1 MHRRSFI
8 EYEIDS
14 PSRVDAPCL
23 RVPYLETSIF
33 PNFQREL
40 NSILYRY
47 SGPPLRPHRHRPRRQ
62 NESLVMHPFVASAG
76 GRMDFSVHQFDRKRH
91 HPA

>member
-14 PSRVDAPCL
+14 SSRVDAPWL

-33 PNFQREL
+33 PDVHREL

-47 SGPPLRPHRHRPRRQ
+47 SGPPLRPHRHQPRRQ
-62 NESLVMHPFVASAG
+62 DESLVIHPFVDSAG
-76 GRMDFSVHQFDRKRH
+76 GRMDFSVHQLNRKRH
-91 HPA
+91 YTT